1 MLSSVHFFVDMFG
14 NMLPSL
20 LPAIRSEFTLSLSL
34 GGLVLAILTLSANG
48 VQMLTGHT
56 RADKTTPLL
65 LHLGLVLS
73 ASICLLAVLPKSGVG
88 LLLLIVLAIVSG
100 GGIAI
105 AHPECLR
112 AVYALTAVP
121 PTISTSV
128 FMTGGFVGYAFGGAI
143 STILVS
149 KFRFNGL
156 YPLLLCP
163 ILGILMVIFLKIR
176 MAVELKTTGANNQNL
191 TNKRLPFSTAVTKGL
206 PFWLVMAMG
215 IPAAISTTILA
226 NLIPTHLNELGLE
239 LTFGGFSTTVY
250 GIGGAVGTVVWAAV
264 AHRKGELLCS
274 TIALFL
280 VVPFLIPYLLLMDN
294 RAAVWLLFGAGF
306 YSFSA
311 YILTITLARHATG
324 LNLGQRMG
332 FIVGGTWALA
342 NIVFMAL
349 VPAAERFGTY
359 LILKITPLGYLLSG
373 IFGLLIILKTR
384 SRNPA

>member
-1 MLSSVHFFVDMFG
+1 MFG

-73 ASICLLAVLPKSGVG
+73 ASICLLAVLPKSGAG

-105 AHPECLR
+105 AHPEGLR

-121 PTISTSV
+121 PTISTYV

-176 MAVELKTTGANNQNL
+176 MAVELKTTNANNQNL
-191 TNKRLPFSTAVTKGL
+191 ADKRL

-226 NLIPTHLNELGLE
+226 NLIPTHLNELGFE
-239 LTFGGFSTTVY
+239 LTFGGFSTTVF

-280 VVPFLIPYLLLMDN
+280 VVPFLLPYLLLMDN
-294 RAAVWLLFGAGF
+294 RAAVWLLFGTGF

-311 YILTITLARHATG
+311 YILTITLACHATG

-332 FIVGGTWALA
+332 FIVGGTWTLA

-349 VPAAERFGTY
+349 VPAAERFGIY
-359 LILKITPLGYLLSG
+359 LILEITPFGYLLSG

-384 SRNPA
+384 SHIPAQK

>member
-1 MLSSVHFFVDMFG
+1 MFG

-34 GGLVLAILTLSANG
+34 GGLILAILTLSANG

-73 ASICLLAVLPKSGVG
+73 ASICLLAVLPKSGAG

-105 AHPECLR
+105 AHPEGLR

-176 MAVELKTTGANNQNL
+176 MAVEPKTTGANNQNL
-191 TNKRLPFSTAVTKGL
+191 TDNRLPFSTAVTKGL

-226 NLIPTHLNELGLE
+226 NLIPTHLNELGFE

-280 VVPFLIPYLLLMDN
+280 VVPFLLPYLLLMDN
-294 RAAVWLLFGAGF
+294 RIAVWLLFGAGF

-359 LILKITPLGYLLSG
+359 LILKITPFGYLLSG